1 MATLVI
7 NNIADR
13 LKRLQEGIGP
23 DRLLPVVA
31 RGATTFVQD
40 HLRALDRSRA
50 NELGGRRSHF
60 YAHAARGTT
69 HQVEGNTITITVH
82 QLGIRQRYYGGVIRP
97 VNAKRLAIPADK
109 SAYGR
114 SPREFNDLK
123 LGAFRKGGRLIF
135 ALVVATTYAVRS
147 KRGADGT
154 TRTTRGPRSKRSG
167 LVMFWLRDQVTQI
180 GDPSVL
186 PAREDIATAA
196 VRAGDDYVLS
206 LVQRGGRL

>member
-13 LKRLQEGIGP
+13 LARLQEGIGSE
-23 DRLLPVVA
+23 RMLPVLA

-50 NELGGRRSHF
+50 NEMGGRRSHF
-60 YAHAARGTT
+60 YANAARGTT
-69 HQVEGNTITITVH
+69 HQIEGSTILITVH
-82 QLGIRQRYYGGVIRP
+82 QLGIRQRFYGGVIRP

-147 KRGADGT
+147 KRAADGP
-154 TRTTRGPRSKRSG
+154 TRTKRGPRNKRSG

-180 GDPSVL
+180 GDSSVL
-186 PAREDIATAA
+186 PAREDIASAA
-196 VRAGDDYVLS
+196 VRAGDDYLLS
-206 LVQRGGRL
+206 LVQRGGRV